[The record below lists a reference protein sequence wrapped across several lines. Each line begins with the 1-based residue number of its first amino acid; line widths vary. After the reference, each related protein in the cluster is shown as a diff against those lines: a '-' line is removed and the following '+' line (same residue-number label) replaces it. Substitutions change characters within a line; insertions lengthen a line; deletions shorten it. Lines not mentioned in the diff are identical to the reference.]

1 MKTPGKALLT
11 VFGAGY
17 VPWAPGTAASGVA
30 ILAYWCILNGLGGGP
45 ALAVSAGLALAF
57 SAVTVLWGG
66 EAERT
71 CGERDPGWIVSDE
84 AAGQLVAVLGLGGA
98 PGLAFAFVGF
108 RLFDITKPFPI
119 GRLQKLPGGWGIL
132 VDDLAAG
139 AVTVGLAHLVAWI
152 RPEWGLLG

>member
-1 MKTPGKALLT
+1 MKTPAKVFLS

-30 ILAYWCILNGLGGGP
+30 ILAYWCILRGLGGGP
-45 ALAVSAGLALAF
+45 AAAVSAGLALAF

-71 CGERDPGWIVSDE
+71 GGERDPGWIVSDE

-108 RLFDITKPFPI
+108 RLFIKEV
-119 GRLQKLPGGWGIL
+119 KLFVAFFHYIL
-132 VDDLAAG
+132 
-139 AVTVGLAHLVAWI
+139 
-152 RPEWGLLG
+152 